1 MARYNHF
8 SKQEFKVIRFVD
20 LDIGDKF
27 RKDFFNGNKRRK
39 DIICIKT
46 GKLTYIEERSKK
58 ERSYKFMGDNIVV
71 KSYSERV
78 GNVL

>member
-20 LDIGDKF
+20 LEVGDKF
-27 RKDFFNGNKRRK
+27 RKDFFKGNRRRK
-39 DIICIKT
+39 DIVCIKT
-46 GKLTYIEERSKK
+46 GKLTYIEEKSKK
-58 ERSYKFMGDNIVV
+58 ERSYKIMGDNIVV

-78 GNVL
+78 G

>member
-20 LDIGDKF
+20 LEIGDKF

-39 DIICIKT
+39 DIICVKT
-46 GKLTYIEERSKK
+46 GKLTYIEQRSKK
-58 ERSYKFMGDNIVV
+58 EHNYKFINSEIIVR
-71 KSYSERV
+71 SYSELV
-78 GNVL
+78 G